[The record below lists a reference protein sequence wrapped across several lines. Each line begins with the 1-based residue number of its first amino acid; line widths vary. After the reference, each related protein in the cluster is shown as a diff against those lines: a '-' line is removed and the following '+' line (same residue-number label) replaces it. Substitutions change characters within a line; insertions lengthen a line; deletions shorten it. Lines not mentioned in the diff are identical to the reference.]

1 LSGFGFKVSDGV
13 ASRIPVEEAPD
24 ASGDLVWVHLSTNEE
39 EAQAWLRDEAKL
51 ETYVIDAL
59 TATET
64 RPRCEAV
71 GEGAFLNLRGRT
83 REEMDSSDLLASLRI
98 WVARDASIR

>member
-1 LSGFGFKVSDGV
+1 MSGFGFKVSNGV

-51 ETYVIDAL
+51 
-59 TATET
+59 
-64 RPRCEAV
+64 
-71 GEGAFLNLRGRT
+71 
-83 REEMDSSDLLASLRI
+83 
-98 WVARDASIR
+98 